1 MYKVI
6 KIGEKEIPMMAMAST
21 DNYFK
26 NTFGEDPMK
35 KMTTP
40 DLEVSEMI
48 DVVMKLGFIMAKFAE
63 LKQRKEMLKLNED
76 AYYEWLD
83 GFQREDL
90 VNDDVLVA
98 IQDVY
103 QGNNQTTSEPKNQ
116 EGQ

>member
-1 MYKVI
+1 MYGEV
-6 KIGEKEIPMMAMAST
+6 KIGEKEITMMAMAST
-21 DNYFK
+21 DYYYK
-26 NTFGEDPMK
+26 NAFGEDPLTI
-35 KMTTP
+35 MTQP
-40 DLEVSEMI
+40 DLEVSKMI
-48 DVVMKLGFIMAKFAE
+48 DVVTKLGFIMAKFAE

-103 QGNNQTTSEPKNQ
+103 QGNTQTTSEAKNQ
-116 EGQ
+116 EDR